1 MSIRTKKFSP
11 ALKHGGYSAT
21 ALLPGE
27 DPAAFEKLH
36 TDLVAE
42 LVPNGPLEGDAVAT
56 IARLLWRKQNIATFR
71 AVAAARDKWSE
82 ALNAEVRIRE
92 WDRMRNTPYEPDY
105 ETDGRETTTLADV
118 ASKYLAEAQRIQ
130 DNTRK
135 ELGEAYEFVEI
146 GDIATLDQLMKD
158 LAVEERLDSMI
169 DKYLKRLLFLKGLKS
184 LSPSSQTAPP
194 VRRQKLLRSV

>member
-21 ALLPGE
+21 GLLPGE
-27 DPAAFEKLH
+27 DAAAFEKLH
-36 TDLVAE
+36 TDVVAE
-42 LVPNGPLEGDAVAT
+42 LVPNGPLQGDTVAT
-56 IARLLWRKQNIATFR
+56 IARLLWRKQNIGTFR
-71 AVAAARDKWSE
+71 AAAAARDKWSK

-92 WDRMRNTPYEPDY
+92 WDRMRNTTYEPDY
-105 ETDGRETTTLADV
+105 ETDGTETTTLADM
-118 ASKYLAEAQRIQ
+118 ASRYLAEAQRIQ

-169 DKYLKRLLFLKGLKS
+169 DKYLKRLLFLKGLNS

-194 VRRQKLLRSV
+194 VRGQKLLRSV

>member
-36 TDLVAE
+36 TDVVAE
-42 LVPNGPLEGDAVAT
+42 LVPNGPLQGDTVAS
-56 IARLLWRKQNIATFR
+56 IARLLWRKQNIATFC
-71 AVAAARDKWSE
+71 AAAAARHKWSE
-82 ALNAEVRIRE
+82 ALKAEPRIRE
-92 WDRMRNTPYEPDY
+92 WDRIRNTSYDSDY
-105 ETDGRETTTLADV
+105 EDDDRGTVEDEL
-118 ASKYLAEAQRIQ
+118 SKYRDAAQRIQ

-135 ELGEAYEFVEI
+135 ELGDAYEFVEI

-169 DKYLKRLLFLKGLKS
+169 DKYLKRLLFLKGLES